1 MIGQFGVV
9 IDKGM
14 RKVKMNG
21 RTPENVLGLPAL
33 DSYVL
38 CNAMTLHCGPPPAA
52 PVLNGV
58 NGPAVVV
65 LLHCSD
71 LDHTELPLV
80 HGPALITAAGGMTA
94 DKVRFLKLTLL
105 NVDRTFGIGA

>member
-9 IDKGM
+9 IDKRM
-14 RKVKMNG
+14 RPVQMNG
-21 RTPENVLGLPAL
+21 MSPEDLLGLPAVS
-33 DSYVL
+33 SYVL
-38 CNAMTLHCGPPPAA
+38 SNDMTLHCDPQPAA

-71 LDHTELPLV
+71 LDQRELPLV
-80 HGPALITAAGGMTA
+80 QGPALITAAGGMTA
-94 DKVRFLKLTLL
+94 DKVRYLTLALL
-105 NVDRTFGIGA
+105 NPDQTFGIGA